1 MRLISLEIDKALFQI
16 DLLTITGQ
24 ISGMSWLLN
33 ANAHTVNTQLVRYC
47 NLPLGI
53 ADTQFSATIAPK
65 TTKT

>member
-1 MRLISLEIDKALFQI
+1 MRLISLEINKALIQI
-16 DLLTITGQ
+16 DLLTITDQ

-53 ADTQFSATIAPK
+53 ADT
-65 TTKT
+65 